1 MTSRGFGT
9 EAAKK
14 IAFAKVLRV
23 APLEVGIAS
32 LEQGIARRSKR
43 IVAPWWVAGVLPI
56 RMVAQPLMDRVA
68 QRGLDAPLRGAPEE
82 PAPLSPPHHY
92 DMTNQLEAPGPHL
105 ATPNIGLHSFR

>member
-23 APLEVGIAS
+23 APREVGIAS
-32 LEQGIARRSKR
+32 LERGIARRSKR

-68 QRGLDAPLRGAPEE
+68 QRGLDDALRVAREEAAPLTTRSEE
-82 PAPLSPPHHY
+82 RRVGKECVGTCRSRWSPLH
-92 DMTNQLEAPGPHL
+92 
-105 ATPNIGLHSFR
+105 